1 MTGSSQLTLSQ
12 LEHVFEAVNDLEAAS
27 TGELAHV
34 SSVEEALRVYTH
46 THTHLHTYTLSL
58 KHLHLHM
65 MFLGMF
71 GGQSLNIFEIAYEWK
86 CI

>member
-1 MTGSSQLTLSQ
+1 MTRSSQLTLSQ

-46 THTHLHTYTLSL
+46 THTHTYISVTSAFAYDVSRNIWWTTLEQL
-58 KHLHLHM
+58 
-65 MFLGMF
+65 
-71 GGQSLNIFEIAYEWK
+71 
-86 CI
+86 